1 MHAKPKGGIRIIYA
15 EVFIFD
21 ISLIE
26 ADFAMD
32 KHTKF
37 FFRTSLKEALVIL
50 VLAGC
55 LAFSINAL
63 RTDGIG
69 LFSGPPVQPD
79 NAADLPDIEQDG
91 VTRISIQAAINDF
104 EQKTAVFLDARS
116 SEDYALGHIAG
127 AVSFPDRLFDD
138 RIGPFLENTPPEVKL
153 ITYCEGERC
162 ALSKNLAEKLSLAG
176 YENVYLL
183 VDGWG
188 QWKKLRLPVEREE
201 E

>member
-1 MHAKPKGGIRIIYA
+1 
-15 EVFIFD
+15 
-21 ISLIE
+21 
-26 ADFAMD
+26 MD
-32 KHTKF
+32 KHTKT
-37 FFRTSLKEALVIL
+37 FFRKSVKEALVI
-50 VLAGC
+50 VILAGC
-55 LAFSINAL
+55 LALLINAL

-69 LFSGPPVQPD
+69 IFSGPPVQSD
-79 NAADLPDIEQDG
+79 ESTDLPDVEADG
-91 VTRISIQAAINDF
+91 FTRISIEAAINDF

-138 RIGPFLENTPPEVKL
+138 RIGPFLENTPPEIKL

-162 ALSKNLAEKLSLAG
+162 ALSKSLAEKLSLAG
-176 YENVYLL
+176 YEKVYLL

-188 QWKKLRLPVEREE
+188 QWKKLKLPVEREE